1 MGLISGAGPPFYVQR
16 VMPELNAPDLTKRA
30 PRSPRVRLGG
40 FAILPRMLD
49 KGRATVAGT
58 HGEFHFNCPLDER
71 FVEFAGIDPSALK
84 DQLAAGKSD
93 AEILTWVQ
101 ENSTNKPN
109 PVEIAAW
116 SAYQDQRVPAD
127 LESRQF
133 FNDYHAKLA
142 PHREDVTTWFDIL
155 DIDDFVTFGGKP

>member
-1 MGLISGAGPPFYVQR
+1 
-16 VMPELNAPDLTKRA
+16 MPEINAPDLTKRP

-40 FAILPRMLD
+40 YVILPRMLD
-49 KGRATVAGT
+49 KGRATIANK
-58 HGEFHFNCPLDER
+58 HGEFHYNCPLDQHLVN
-71 FVEFAGIDPSALK
+71 FTGLDPAALK

-93 AEILTWVQ
+93 GEILAWIESTLATKPTAVQ
-101 ENSTNKPN
+101 
-109 PVEIAAW
+109 IAAW
-116 SAYQDQRVPAD
+116 SAFQDYRTPTD

-142 PHREDVTTWFDIL
+142 PLREDVATWFDIL